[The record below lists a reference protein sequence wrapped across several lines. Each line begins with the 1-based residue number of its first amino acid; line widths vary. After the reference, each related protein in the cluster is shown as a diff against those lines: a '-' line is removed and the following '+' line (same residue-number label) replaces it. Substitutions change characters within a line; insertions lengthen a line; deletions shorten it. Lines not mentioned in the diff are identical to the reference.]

1 MRALLVV
8 LLVATASEA
17 AAECPSDAQLT
28 KLADDALAESVRYLG
43 ALEKRTAR
51 WKTACEAARKDLVA
65 LEPDAKRFVTAMK
78 AFVTRS
84 KQMPPECRK
93 RLVELGE
100 KRPLAQALDN
110 RTAALKTRVD
120 PQLDG
125 CKDHPGF
132 TDAVTKGLRVMK
144 RKQR

>member
-8 LLVATASEA
+8 LLVSASNA
-17 AAECPSDAQLT
+17 AAECPPDAELA
-28 KLADDALAESVRYLG
+28 KLVDEGLAESARYLG

-51 WKTACEAARKDLVA
+51 WKTACEPARKDLVA

-78 AFVTRS
+78 AFVARGKS
-84 KQMPPECRK
+84 LGPACRK

-100 KRPLAQALDN
+100 KRPLTAELEK
-110 RTAALKTRVD
+110 RTAALKARVD
-120 PQLDG
+120 PQLAS

-132 TDAVTKGLRVMK
+132 ADALAKGLQVMK
-144 RKQR
+144 RKR